1 MYYRQGA
8 PARRFQGKVDKVGRC
23 AYVLPAFRGRDAAS
37 GVDRDTNTSF
47 STSMQQAAR
56 STFAAANGVD
66 RPGHAPSRFWA
77 LTLGSVGVVYGDIG
91 TSPLY
96 AVRESVLAAVGPT
109 APAGEEVILGIL
121 SLIIWALILIVSVKY
136 VIILLRAD
144 NNGEGGTLALMA
156 LAQRALQSRGI
167 RTVITLGMISAA
179 LFYGDAMITPA
190 LSVLSAVEGLE
201 VVTPAFHS
209 YVVPLAVLILFALF
223 AVQSRGTARVAS
235 FFGPITLVWFF
246 ALAIAGIWHIAQN
259 PTVLGAFN
267 PGHGVRFLL
276 SHGMIGL
283 ATLGAVFLV
292 VTGSEALYADLGHF
306 GRGPIRTA
314 WFAVALP
321 ALTLNYL
328 GQGALLLGNSKAI
341 ENPFFL
347 LYPDWALLPMVVLA
361 TAATVIASQAVI
373 TGAYSLTRQAVQL
386 GLLPRLEIRHTSE
399 SQFGQIYMPRVNTL
413 LLIGVLLLVVLFKS
427 SGALAS
433 AYGIAVT
440 GTMVVTA
447 TMALIVVWR
456 VWNWPLWA
464 AAALMIPFL
473 LIDLVFL
480 GANMLKVFQGGWVP
494 LLIGAMVMVV
504 MLTWRKGARILALK
518 TRRMETPIDNLIESL
533 EKTQISRVPGTAVFL
548 TADPD
553 SAPTALLHS
562 LKHYKVL
569 HQRNIILTMT
579 TETTPRV
586 SAVDRVTI
594 EPLGGSFQRVLL
606 RFGFMETP
614 NVPKA
619 LGLARKEGLSFDIM
633 TTSFFLSRRSVRP
646 DSRSGMPA
654 WQDRLFILLARNADD
669 ASSYFQLPTDRV
681 VEIGTQVAV

>member
-1 MYYRQGA
+1 M
-8 PARRFQGKVDKVGRC
+8 P
-23 AYVLPAFRGRDAAS
+23 
-37 GVDRDTNTSF
+37 
-47 STSMQQAAR
+47 QAAR
-56 STFAAANGVD
+56 SDIPAANGAD
-66 RPGHAPSRFWA
+66 EAASAQRRFWA
-77 LTLGSVGVVYGDIG
+77 LTLGCIGVVYGDIG

-96 AVRESVLAAVGPT
+96 AVRESVLAAVGPN
-109 APAGEEVILGIL
+109 AAAGEEVILGIL
-121 SLIIWALILIVSVKY
+121 SLIVWALILIVSIKY
-136 VIILLRAD
+136 VLILLRAD

-156 LAQRALQSRGI
+156 LAQRALRG
-167 RTVITLGMISAA
+167 RSAVVIMLGMISAA

-201 VVTPAFHS
+201 VVAPTLQS
-209 YVVPLAVLILFALF
+209 YVVPLAVLILFGLF
-223 AVQSRGTARVAS
+223 AMQSRGTARVAA

-246 ALAIAGIWHIAQN
+246 AIAAAGAWHVSRN
-259 PTVLGAFN
+259 LTVLGAFN
-267 PGHGVRFLL
+267 PTHGVSFLF
-276 SHGMIGL
+276 SHGVIGL
-283 ATLGAVFLV
+283 VTLGAVFLV

-306 GRGPIRTA
+306 GPGPIRMA

-321 ALTLNYL
+321 ALTINYL
-328 GQGALLLGNSKAI
+328 GQGALLLAKPEAI

-347 LYPDWALLPMVVLA
+347 LYPEWALLPMVGLA

-373 TGAYSLTRQAVQL
+373 SGAYSLTRQAIQL

-399 SQFGQIYMPRVNTL
+399 AQFGQIYMPRVNTL
-413 LLIGVLLLVVLFKS
+413 LLLGVLLLVVLFKS

-447 TMALIVVWR
+447 ILALIVIWKF
-456 VWNWPLWA
+456 WKWPLWA
-464 AAALMIPFL
+464 AAALMVPFL
-473 LIDLVFL
+473 LIDLTFL

-494 LLIGAMVMVV
+494 LLIGALVMTV
-504 MLTWRKGARILALK
+504 MLTWRRGARILTEK
-518 TRRMETPIDNLIESL
+518 TRRLETPIDNLIESL
-533 EKTQISRVPGTAVFL
+533 EKKELCRVPGTAVFL
-548 TADPD
+548 TADPE

-569 HQRNIILTMT
+569 HEHNVVLTMI

-586 SAVDRVTI
+586 SVADRASI

-633 TTSFFLSRRSVRP
+633 STSFFLSRRSVRP
-646 DSRSGMPA
+646 DARSGMPA